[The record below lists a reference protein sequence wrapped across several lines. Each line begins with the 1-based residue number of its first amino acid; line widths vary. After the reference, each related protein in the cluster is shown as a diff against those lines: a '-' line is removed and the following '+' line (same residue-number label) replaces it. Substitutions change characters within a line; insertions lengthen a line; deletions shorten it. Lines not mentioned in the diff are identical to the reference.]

1 MNFGQKVLKQYGWN
15 EGEGLGKNSDGI
27 TEAIKPKR
35 KTNNL
40 GLGYKLGSEFKDN
53 WWESV
58 YDNAASNVI
67 VKTDEDKGTCSV
79 TKLENSK
86 ETSQKEILKNKYRDF
101 EKATEIKSDEESDCD
116 KKNLL
121 DDDEIFK
128 KCGGR
133 TVHKGA
139 RHGLTLSGKL
149 SRIEKQEKRLLK
161 NKIYLGSDGP
171 GKICT
176 AVTLKQYFL
185 TKYLTQASS
194 WVFRTKLRSR
204 TPGVQ
209 QTFLNRDVNY

>member
-161 NKIYLGSDGP
+161 NKVVD
-171 GKICT
+171 
-176 AVTLKQYFL
+176 
-185 TKYLTQASS
+185 
-194 WVFRTKLRSR
+194 
-204 TPGVQ
+204 
-209 QTFLNRDVNY
+209 DVIKNIKKKKKS